1 MVSLI
6 SAPPSA
12 QAPPLHLPELPR
24 SGGVRAPPRSPLSL
38 WGKNYRP
45 RPFLPEDS
53 SPSIPLLGGGECIC
67 LHPIYLTSRAGGPQS
82 KSSEMTVKLDFEE
95 CLKDSPRFR

>member
-6 SAPPSA
+6 SAPLSARPHPCPS
-12 QAPPLHLPELPR
+12 QSCLEVVGLEL
-24 SGGVRAPPRSPLSL
+24 
-38 WGKNYRP
+38 
-45 RPFLPEDS
+45 
-53 SPSIPLLGGGECIC
+53 LLGHPFPFGERITDPGPSYQRT
-67 LHPIYLTSRAGGPQS
+67 LLYQYPSWGVGSASAYIPTYLTSRARAPQS